1 MRSAHARRRLTQHG
15 WLLGLALAC
24 APGCVWRDPQRWPG
38 PMTPEVD
45 PLPPGDSTH
54 HPAGPEEVSLIR
66 HADPVQVRPAGALS
80 GHPLS
85 FYEKKVRL
93 TAGGAVIVAPGGRA
107 ELLWAGGT
115 SIVLF
120 GRGIGWVG
128 SPSRGEPMF
137 EFQEVE
143 RASLNLHEGDQVRL
157 LGGSI
162 LSGTS
167 GPYLLERTPEGTM
180 WVRNQSK
187 GGVRLA
193 FREELFELGPGQG
206 VLLPLLS
213 EGAAPF
219 SDDPALQRINGPGF
233 SVRLLGDLEVAEEAE
248 AGMLRVNATTPSSEP
263 REVRGLGVRVKLS
276 TGDSAVFSG
285 MSSKPVAKP
294 APDAPAAQP
303 PAETPTKN

>member
-1 MRSAHARRRLTQHG
+1 MR
-15 WLLGLALAC
+15 
-24 APGCVWRDPQRWPG
+24 
-38 PMTPEVD
+38 PEVD
-45 PLPPGDSTH
+45 PLPPGDAAV

-93 TAGGAVIVAPGGRA
+93 TAGGAVIVAAGGRA
-107 ELLWAGGT
+107 EVLWPGGS

-128 SPSRGEPMF
+128 SQSRGEPMF

-143 RASLNLHEGDQVRL
+143 RASLDLHEGDQVRL

-162 LSGTS
+162 LSGAS

-187 GGVRLA
+187 GSVRLA

-219 SDDPALQRINGPGF
+219 SDDPALQRVNGPGF
-233 SVRLLGDLEVAEEAE
+233 SVRLLGDLEVAEESE
-248 AGMLRVNATTPSSEP
+248 AGMLRVNATTPSNEP

-285 MSSKPVAKP
+285 MGSRPTAKSKPE
-294 APDAPAAQP
+294 APAATP
-303 PAETPTKN
+303 PPQTPPKADGS